1 MSDKAALH
9 WSASCRLFRST
20 IAKNESDRN
29 TFSEHVFAHN
39 SPIDHENLLV
49 VTFGFLQSYFAT
61 LGDIH
66 GTVQTQELWSGLW
79 SDWKEITS
87 IHQKLDSFHLLET
100 VYMSCVRE
108 TFMSDA
114 TNRNSTSPTR
124 RALVTMAST
133 PGTASVYPTVACMF
147 LDFAF
152 DLCDE
157 GNVPMFRE
165 TMKDVVNHAL
175 K

>member
-20 IAKNESDRN
+20 IAKDESDRIA
-29 TFSEHVFAHN
+29 FSEHVFAHN
-39 SPIDHENLLV
+39 SPIDHESLLV

-61 LGDIH
+61 LGDIQ
-66 GTVQTQELWSGLW
+66 GSEKTQEFWSGIW

-87 IHQKLDSFHLLET
+87 IHQKADSFQLLET
-100 VYMSCVRE
+100 VYMSCVRG

-133 PGTASVYPTVACMF
+133 PGTAGFYPMVVCMF
-147 LDFAF
+147 LDFTF
-152 DLCDE
+152 DLSDD
-157 GNVPMFRE
+157 GNVPIFRQ
-165 TMKDVVNHAL
+165 TMKEVVNHAL